1 MNKYVFEFQLI
12 NIGQFCTIPLPEGV
26 YSRLNRKNSFQ
37 VFQIFKKSHAF
48 GESLSIQ
55 CQTHFKAL

>member
-1 MNKYVFEFQLI
+1 MIMYVFEVRLI
-12 NIGQFCTIPLPEGV
+12 NIKQFCTIPLPEGV

-48 GESLSIQ
+48 GESLSTQ
-55 CQTHFKAL
+55 YQTHFKAL

>member
-1 MNKYVFEFQLI
+1 MIMYVFEVRLI
-12 NIGQFCTIPLPEGV
+12 NIKQFCTIPLPEGV
-26 YSRLNRKNSFQ
+26 YSRLNLKYSFQ

-48 GESLSIQ
+48 SESLLIQ